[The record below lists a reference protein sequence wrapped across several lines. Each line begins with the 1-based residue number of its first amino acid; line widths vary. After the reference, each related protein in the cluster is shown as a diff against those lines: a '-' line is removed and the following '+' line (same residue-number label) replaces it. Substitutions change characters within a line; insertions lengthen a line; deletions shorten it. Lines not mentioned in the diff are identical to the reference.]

1 MNQNPGA
8 TMTAFDT
15 FLNALGKASNLE
27 GVLGKDHVVY
37 PPEEETAYPETPLN
51 AVVFGW
57 MGIDGIHYAIL
68 KIDGEIRDDSPVIE
82 VWPTDFDSP
91 YWLLAPNFTDYL
103 TSGCGVSR
111 KEIEDL
117 LAAEKSGNSSLVE
130 FMRSHFDGMRFW
142 PEGAEDGERDLG
154 PYAKLI
160 VPRPEE
166 KQLPAP
172 QSISELKSKVP
183 AGVVTA
189 GDQVDRFFPGFD
201 SPERSSAWEA
211 IKSRLSN
218 GSTVRGTVVA
228 VWPIGVL
235 VDLGVGFP
243 ALLPDLAFKD
253 AKRRN
258 YSIPI
263 EEYPAVGSIVEARIW
278 QCQDFSRTIGL
289 TQAEDDD

>member
-1 MNQNPGA
+1 M
-8 TMTAFDT
+8 
-15 FLNALGKASNLE
+15 
-27 GVLGKDHVVY
+27 GV
-37 PPEEETAYPETPLN
+37 
-51 AVVFGW
+51 
-57 MGIDGIHYAIL
+57 DGVHYAIL
-68 KIDGEIRDDSPVIE
+68 KIDGEIRDDSPVIQ
-82 VWPTDFDSP
+82 VSPFDSDC
-91 YWLLAPNFTDYL
+91 YCLLAPTFTDYL
-103 TSGCGVSR
+103 AKGCGVSR

-117 LAAEKSGNSSLVE
+117 LVAEQAGHSSIVE
-130 FMRSHFDGMRFW
+130 FMRSHFDGMRFF
-142 PEGAEDGERDLG
+142 PEGAADAEYDLG

-160 VPRPEE
+160 IPRPEE
-166 KQLPAP
+166 EQLPAP
-172 QSISELKSKVP
+172 QSISDLKSKMP

-263 EEYPAVGSIVEARIW
+263 EAYPAVGSIVEARIDR
-278 QCQDFSRTIGL
+278 CEDFSRTIGL

>member
-1 MNQNPGA
+1 LINEYLGA

-27 GVLGKDHVVY
+27 RVLGADEVVY
-37 PPEEETAYPETPLN
+37 PPEEESGYPETPLN

-57 MGIDGIHYAIL
+57 LGVDGVHYAIL
-68 KIDGEIRDDSPVIE
+68 KIDGEIRDESPVIQ
-82 VWPTDFDSP
+82 VSPCDSDC
-91 YWLLAPNFTDYL
+91 YCLLAPTFTDYL
-103 TSGCGVSR
+103 AKGCGVSQ

-117 LAAEKSGNSSLVE
+117 LVAEQAGHSSIVE
-130 FMRSHFDGMRFW
+130 FLRSHFDGMRFF
-142 PEGAEDGERDLG
+142 PEGAADAEYDLG
-154 PYAKLI
+154 PYAKLTI
-160 VPRPEE
+160 PRPEE
-166 KQLPAP
+166 EQLPAP
-172 QSISELKSKVP
+172 QSISDLKSKMP

-243 ALLPDLAFKD
+243 ALLSDLAFKD

-289 TQAEDDD
+289 TQAENDD